1 MIIRKANL
9 DDVEAIVSLDQEVLQ
24 TNWHEKLYAESIVL
38 KDTQSL
44 VLDHE
49 GRLIGFLIYRNIGGD
64 FEIIQLALNKEYQ
77 RQGLASMMIDY
88 MIQDAQSSTIEFI
101 YLEVEMDN
109 LPALNLYKKYG
120 FEAIH
125 QRKNYYGQGQDAI
138 VMRKEMSNVFT
149 SN

>member
-24 TNWHEKLYAESIVL
+24 TNWHEKLYAESIVF

-64 FEIIQLALNKEYQ
+64 FEIIQLALNKAYQ

-88 MIQDAQSSTIEFI
+88 MIQDAQSSHIEFI

-125 QRKNYYGQGQDAI
+125 QRKNYYGQEQDAI

>member
-9 DDVEAIVSLDQEVLQ
+9 DDVEAIVSLDQELLQ

-64 FEIIQLALNKEYQ
+64 FEIIQLALNKAYQ

-88 MIQDAQSSTIEFI
+88 MIQDAQSSHIEFI

>member
-1 MIIRKANL
+1 MIIRKANP

-24 TNWHEKLYAESIVL
+24 TNWHEKLYAESIVF

-49 GRLIGFLIYRNIGGD
+49 GRLIGFLIYRKIGGD

-88 MIQDAQSSTIEFI
+88 MIQDAQSSHIEFI
-101 YLEVEMDN
+101 YLEVEIDN

>member
-9 DDVEAIVSLDQEVLQ
+9 DDVEAIVSLDQELLQ

-64 FEIIQLALNKEYQ
+64 FEIVQLALNKAYQ

-88 MIQDAQSSTIEFI
+88 MIQDAQSSHIEFI

-125 QRKNYYGQGQDAI
+125 QRKNYYGQGQNAI

>member
-64 FEIIQLALNKEYQ
+64 FEIIQLALNKAYQ
-77 RQGLASMMIDY
+77 RQGLASMMIDF

-125 QRKNYYGQGQDAI
+125 QRKNYYGQEQDAI
-138 VMRKEMSNVFT
+138 VMRK
-149 SN
+149 

>member
-64 FEIIQLALNKEYQ
+64 FEIIQLALNKAYQ

-88 MIQDAQSSTIEFI
+88 MIQDAQSSHIEFI

-125 QRKNYYGQGQDAI
+125 QRKNYYGQGQNAI

>member
-64 FEIIQLALNKEYQ
+64 FEIIQLALNKVYQ
-77 RQGLASMMIDY
+77 RQGLASMMIDF
-88 MIQDAQSSTIEFI
+88 MIQDAQSSHIEFI

>member
-64 FEIIQLALNKEYQ
+64 FEIIQLALNKAYQ
-77 RQGLASMMIDY
+77 RQGLASMMIDF
-88 MIQDAQSSTIEFI
+88 MIQDAQSSHIEFI

-125 QRKNYYGQGQDAI
+125 QRKNYYGQEQDAI

>member
-64 FEIIQLALNKEYQ
+64 FEIIQLALNKAYQ

-88 MIQDAQSSTIEFI
+88 MIQDAQSSHIEFI
-101 YLEVEMDN
+101 YLEVEKDN

-125 QRKNYYGQGQDAI
+125 QRKNYYGQGQNAI
-138 VMRKEMSNVFT
+138 VMRKEMSNVFI

>member
-64 FEIIQLALNKEYQ
+64 FEIIQLALNKAYQ
-77 RQGLASMMIDY
+77 RQGLASMMIDF
-88 MIQDAQSSTIEFI
+88 MIQDAQSSHIEFI

-125 QRKNYYGQGQDAI
+125 QRKNYYGQGQNAI

>member
-9 DDVEAIVSLDQEVLQ
+9 DDVEAIVSLDQELLQ

-64 FEIIQLALNKEYQ
+64 FEIIQLALNKAYQ

-88 MIQDAQSSTIEFI
+88 MIQDAQSSHIEFI

-125 QRKNYYGQGQDAI
+125 QRKNYYGQGQNAI

>member
-49 GRLIGFLIYRNIGGD
+49 GRLIGYLIYRNIGGD
-64 FEIIQLALNKEYQ
+64 FEIIQLALNKAYQ

-88 MIQDAQSSTIEFI
+88 MIQDAQSSNIEFI

>member
-64 FEIIQLALNKEYQ
+64 FEIIQLALNKAYQ

-88 MIQDAQSSTIEFI
+88 MIQDAQSSHIEFI

-120 FEAIH
+120 FEAILH
-125 QRKNYYGQGQDAI
+125 RKNYYGHGQDAI

>member
-64 FEIIQLALNKEYQ
+64 FEIIQLALNKAYQ

-88 MIQDAQSSTIEFI
+88 MIQDAQSSHIEFI

-125 QRKNYYGQGQDAI
+125 QRKNYYGHGQDAI

>member
-64 FEIIQLALNKEYQ
+64 FEIIQLALNKAYQ
-77 RQGLASMMIDY
+77 RQGLASMMIDF
-88 MIQDAQSSTIEFI
+88 MIQDAQSSHIEFI

>member
-64 FEIIQLALNKEYQ
+64 FEIIQLALNKAYQ

-88 MIQDAQSSTIEFI
+88 MIQDAQSSHIEFI

>member
-24 TNWHEKLYAESIVL
+24 TNWHETLHAESIVL

-64 FEIIQLALNKEYQ
+64 FEIIQLALNKAYQ

-88 MIQDAQSSTIEFI
+88 MFQDAQSSHIEFI

>member
-64 FEIIQLALNKEYQ
+64 LEIIQLALNKEYQ

-88 MIQDAQSSTIEFI
+88 MIQDAQSSTIDFI

-109 LPALNLYKKYG
+109 LPAFNLYKKYG

-125 QRKNYYGQGQDAI
+125 QRKNYYGQGQNAI

>member
-24 TNWHEKLYAESIVL
+24 TNWHETLYAESIVL

-49 GRLIGFLIYRNIGGD
+49 GRLIGYLIYRNIGGD
-64 FEIIQLALNKEYQ
+64 FEIIQLALNKAYQ

-88 MIQDAQSSTIEFI
+88 MIQDAQSSNIEFI

>member
-64 FEIIQLALNKEYQ
+64 FEIIQLALNKAYQ

-88 MIQDAQSSTIEFI
+88 MIQDAQSSHIEFI

-120 FEAIH
+120 FEVIH